1 VTLVTTTKPAP
12 SLAAVLVAGLAL
24 LATGCNLP
32 SDSGFVEIKTVP
44 ATAPPPSLYLG
55 TVKLAPIN
63 KGTAVLRQ
71 RIGTSRLETEG
82 FGGQHSLLCEVEVK
96 KNRITTVTL
105 SLAERPPR
113 CQCRNGGAS
122 AASNR
127 TCIS

>member
-1 VTLVTTTKPAP
+1 MTPVNTAKQAP
-12 SLAAVLVAGLAL
+12 SLVALSAAGLAL
-24 LATGCNLP
+24 LVTACDLP
-32 SDSGFVEIKTVP
+32 SDTGFIEIKTVP
-44 ATAPPPSLYLG
+44 ATAPSPSLYLG
-55 TVKLAPIN
+55 AVKLAPIN

-71 RIGTSRLETEG
+71 RTGTARLETEG
-82 FGGQHSLLCEVEVK
+82 FGGHALLCEVEVK